1 MSLIS
6 HKLVPPAANTGEY
19 MMVKV
24 VGQDPMPLPLAKVA
38 VQVAD
43 LQETLTVPVCDTL
56 KDPILVG
63 LDIRVRHCLQLADLA
78 AKDLEKPS
86 TQARAEDSLL

>member
-6 HKLVPPAANTGEY
+6 HKLVPPAAYTGEY
-19 MMVKV
+19 MMVEL

-38 VQVAD
+38 VQVTN
-43 LQETLTVPVCDTL
+43 LQDTLTVPVCDTL

-63 LDIRVRHCLQLADLA
+63 LDVRVRIG
-78 AKDLEKPS
+78 
-86 TQARAEDSLL
+86 